1 MRKGG
6 SEGGME
12 GDRVLVCLS
21 WTERVWVGQ
30 VEERVSE

>member
-6 SEGGME
+6 SEGGM
-12 GDRVLVCLS
+12 DRVLVCLS